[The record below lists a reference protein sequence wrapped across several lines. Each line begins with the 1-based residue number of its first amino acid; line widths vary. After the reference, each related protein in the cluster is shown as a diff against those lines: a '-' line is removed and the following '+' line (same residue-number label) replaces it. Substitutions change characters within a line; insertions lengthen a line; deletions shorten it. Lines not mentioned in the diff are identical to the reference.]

1 MMMTDINTI
10 GIIGAGPAGSMLAY
24 KLASSGKK
32 VLLYDDRAP
41 WEKPCGGMLRPG
53 TIDENPELESYPY
66 PLSLCTEMVYIST
79 RNDRRRLPVKKP
91 IPVISRMELNRFLLD
106 LAQNRGAKLIQKKVR
121 HLSRNKQKWIITADD
136 GCQKIDIVVGA
147 DGVNSI
153 VRKAT
158 VGKLPK
164 EHLSLTCGYILKGVP
179 EGQYITKFL
188 DIQGYIWVY
197 SRADHASA
205 GIGAT
210 LGSISGQDLFKKLDG
225 FLGEHFPR
233 FNIEDKYSA
242 LVPTVSDER
251 FFDLPCCGDHWL
263 LVGDAAGHVD
273 AVVGEG
279 IYYALESAKIA
290 AGAISTGD
298 IRSYDALWR
307 SRYGDALKQRAA
319 FKKTLSHLVQNFDPE
334 ISGAMMYGLLA

>member
-1 MMMTDINTI
+1 MDNTI

-32 VLLYDDRAP
+32 VLLYDHRAP

-53 TIDENPELESYPY
+53 TFNENPELESYPY
-66 PLSLCTEMVYIST
+66 PVSLCHAMVYIST
-79 RNDRRRLPVKKP
+79 RNDRERLPLKKP
-91 IPVISRMELNRFLLD
+91 APVISRIELNRFLLD
-106 LAQNRGAKLIQKKVR
+106 LAKNRGAQFIQKKVR
-121 HLSRNKQKWIITADD
+121 QLSRNKKKWIIKADD
-136 GCQKIDIVVGA
+136 CCQKTDLIVGA
-147 DGVNSI
+147 DGVNSM

-164 EHLSLTCGYILKGVP
+164 EHLSLTCGYILKGMP

-205 GIGAT
+205 GIGAM
-210 LGSISGQDLFKKLDG
+210 LGSLSGRDLFKKLDD
-225 FLGEHFPR
+225 FLCENFQR
-233 FNIEDKYSA
+233 FNIKTKYSA
-242 LVPTVSDER
+242 LVPTASDER

-273 AVVGEG
+273 AIVGEG

-290 AGAISTGD
+290 ARAISAGD
-298 IRSYDALWR
+298 IRSYDTLWR
-307 SRYGDALKQRAA
+307 NRYGDALKQRAS
-319 FKKTLSHLVQNFDPE
+319 FKKKLSDLVQNFDPA
-334 ISGAMMYGLLA
+334 ISGAMMYGLLV